1 MEELKDINEVKTEEE
16 ARQIAINFQQWQS
29 EQSLSYEELAYFGNY
44 FQELANKFN
53 LVEEFKEN
61 AII

>member
-16 ARQIAINFQQWQS
+16 ARQIAITFQEWQS
-29 EQSLSYEELAYFGNY
+29 EQSLSYEELSYFGDY